1 MIQRNYNVGKIFYV
15 VFSMISDKGIRIKNI
30 YYMLTY
36 AFQAL
41 KQGNYEN
48 IASEDFE
55 HIEDLFTAILAKGI
69 AQQLKHGLYREYIPK
84 HENLSTI
91 RGKIDINGTI
101 INKLQRKQKI
111 SCEYDELSE
120 NNIFNQILK
129 STSLILM
136 KQPSVKKEH
145 KANLKK
151 VLLFFEGVD
160 TINLSTIKWNLL
172 SYQRNN
178 QNYKMLLN
186 ICYFVIEGLLL
197 STTKGEYKVA
207 SFLNDEYMHRLFERF
222 VLEYYK
228 LHYRKLQV
236 KSSQIEWDIDDDMRE
251 YLPKM
256 ETDITLKYKEK
267 TLIIDTKYYKKS
279 MQTYYDKNTIHSNN
293 LYQIFTYVKNLDVN
307 NDGSVSGLLLY
318 AKTEEETTPDYNYM
332 MSGNKVSV
340 KTLDLNREFLEISK
354 KLDEFIE
361 IYFGMGLRTINT
373 IEI

>member
-1 MIQRNYNVGKIFYV
+1 
-15 VFSMISDKGIRIKNI
+15 MISDKGIRIKNI

-36 AFQAL
+36 AFQVL
-41 KQGNYEN
+41 KQENYEN

-55 HIEDLFTAILAKGI
+55 NIEDLFTAILAKGI
-69 AQQLKHGLYREYIPK
+69 AQQLKHGLYREYIHK
-84 HENLSTI
+84 YENLSTI

-101 INKLQRKQKI
+101 INKIQRKQEI

-136 KQPSVKKEH
+136 KQASVKKKH
-145 KANLKK
+145 KTDMKK
-151 VLLFFEGVD
+151 AMLFFKDVD
-160 TINLSTIKWNLL
+160 TIDLFAIKWNVL

-197 STTKGEYKVA
+197 STTKGEYKIA
-207 SFLNDEYMHRLFERF
+207 NFLNEEYMHRLFERF

-228 LHYRKLQV
+228 FHYPKLSV
-236 KSSQIEWDIDDDMRE
+236 KAAQIGWDIDDEMIE

-256 ETDITLKYKEK
+256 ETDITIKYKGK
-267 TLIIDTKYYKKS
+267 TLIIDTKYYKKT
-279 MQTYYDKNTIHSNN
+279 MQTYYDKDTIHSNN

-307 NDGSVSGLLLY
+307 NDGSISGMLLY

-332 MSGNKVSV
+332 MSGNKISV
-340 KTLDLNREFLEISK
+340 KTLDLNTEFFDMSK
-354 KLDEFIE
+354 KLDEFIK
-361 IYFGMGLRTINT
+361 IYFGESLKRI
-373 IEI
+373 